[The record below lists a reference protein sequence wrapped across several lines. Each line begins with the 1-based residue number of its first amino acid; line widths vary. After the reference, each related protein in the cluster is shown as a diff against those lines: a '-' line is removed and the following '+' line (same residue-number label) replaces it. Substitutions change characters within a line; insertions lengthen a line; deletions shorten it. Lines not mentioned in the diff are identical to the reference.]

1 MSVTAIRSNPAY
13 HKPEQ
18 QPARVMVADP
28 DGLARRMIQ
37 TALQDADGI
46 ATLPMATDAHE
57 TLEFV
62 RYYQPTVLV
71 LDTALLPDGSVELI
85 SELRLTAP
93 ETRIVT
99 VSAEHDDTA
108 LAALRAG
115 AVGHISKDID
125 PHHLGRLIT
134 LAAHG
139 EAIVP
144 RRLIAPLL
152 DALHATPDI
161 GWRPT
166 HSRLTTREW
175 EIVELLDQHTTT
187 QHIANTL
194 VVSPA
199 TVYSHI
205 KSIMRKLDVHTR
217 PDAITAAQHLRH
229 QETQG
234 DKTPHP
240 DPMKFPDHLRPARED
255 S

>member
-1 MSVTAIRSNPAY
+1 MSVTAIRSLPAY
-13 HKPEQ
+13 QELEDER
-18 QPARVMVADP
+18 ARVMVADP

-46 ATLPMATDAHE
+46 VTLPMATDARE
-57 TLEFV
+57 VLELV
-62 RYYQPTVLV
+62 RYYQPTVLI
-71 LDTALLPDGSVELI
+71 LDTALLAAGCVELI
-85 SELRLTAP
+85 GEVLLIAP

-99 VSAEHDDTA
+99 VSADQDDTA

-125 PHHLGRLIT
+125 PEHLGRLIV
-134 LAAHG
+134 LAAQG

-144 RRLIAPLL
+144 RRLIMPLL
-152 DALHATPDI
+152 GVLHSTPDA

-175 EIVELLDQHTTT
+175 EIVELLDQDTSTE
-187 QHIANTL
+187 QIAEAL

-199 TVYSHI
+199 TVYSHV
-205 KSIMRKLDVHTR
+205 KSVMRKLDVHSR
-217 PDAITAAQHLRH
+217 CDAVTAAKHLRH
-229 QETQG
+229 EETLG
-234 DKTPHP
+234 DKNPHP
-240 DPMKFPDHLRPARED
+240 DAMKFLNALKPGRKN

>member
-1 MSVTAIRSNPAY
+1 MSATAIRSLPTY
-13 HKPEQ
+13 QEPEHE
-18 QPARVMVADP
+18 PARVMVADP

-37 TALQDADGI
+37 TALQNADGI
-46 ATLPMATDAHE
+46 LPLPMAADARE
-57 TLEFV
+57 VTELA
-62 RYYQPTVLV
+62 RYYQPTILI
-71 LDTALLPDGSVELI
+71 LDTALLPDGNVELI
-85 SELRLTAP
+85 SELRLIAP
-93 ETRIVT
+93 HTRIVT
-99 VSAEHDDTA
+99 ISAEQDDTA

-115 AVGHISKDID
+115 AIGHISKDIN
-125 PHHLGRLIT
+125 PHHLARLIT

-144 RRLIAPLL
+144 RRLTTPLL
-152 DALHATPDI
+152 DALHATPDT

-175 EIVELLDQHTTT
+175 EIIELLDQHTTT
-187 QHIANTL
+187 QQIAKTL

-205 KSIMRKLDVHTR
+205 KSVMRKLDVHTR
-217 PDAITAAQHLRH
+217 RDAITAAQHLRH

-234 DKTPHP
+234 DKTPHHN
-240 DPMKFPDHLRPARED
+240 PMKFPDHLRPSREN

>member
-1 MSVTAIRSNPAY
+1 MSATAIRSLPAY
-13 HKPEQ
+13 PEPENP
-18 QPARVMVADP
+18 PARVMVADP

-37 TALQDADGI
+37 TALQNAEGI
-46 ATLPMATDAHE
+46 LTLPTATDARE
-57 TLEFV
+57 V
-62 RYYQPTVLV
+62 RELAGYYQPTVLI
-71 LDTALLPDGSVELI
+71 LDTALLPAGCVELI
-85 SELRLTAP
+85 STVRMIAP
-93 ETRIVT
+93 QTRIVT
-99 VSAEHDDTA
+99 ISADQDDTA

-115 AVGHISKDID
+115 AIGHISKDID
-125 PHHLGRLIT
+125 PEHLARLIG

-144 RRLIAPLL
+144 RRLIMPLL
-152 DALHATPDI
+152 GVLHATPEV

-175 EIVELLDQHTTT
+175 EIVELLDQDTSTE
-187 QHIANTL
+187 QIAEAL

-217 PDAITAAQHLRH
+217 RDAVAAAQHLRH
-229 QETQG
+229 HETQG

-240 DPMKFPDHLRPARED
+240 TR
-255 S
+255 

>member
-1 MSVTAIRSNPAY
+1 MSVTAIRSLPAY
-13 HKPEQ
+13 QELEDER
-18 QPARVMVADP
+18 ARVMVADP

-46 ATLPMATDAHE
+46 VTLPMATDARE
-57 TLEFV
+57 VLELV
-62 RYYQPTVLV
+62 RYYQPSVLI
-71 LDTALLPDGSVELI
+71 LDTALLAGGCVELI
-85 SELRLTAP
+85 GEVLLVAP

-99 VSAEHDDTA
+99 VSADQDDTA

-125 PHHLGRLIT
+125 PEDLGRLIV
-134 LAAHG
+134 LAAQG

-144 RRLIAPLL
+144 RRLIMPLL
-152 DALHATPDI
+152 GVLHTTPDA

-175 EIVELLDQHTTT
+175 EIVELLDQDTSTE
-187 QHIANTL
+187 QIAEAL

-205 KSIMRKLDVHTR
+205 KSVMRKLDVHSR
-217 PDAITAAQHLRH
+217 CDAVTAAKHLRRE
-229 QETQG
+229 ETLG
-234 DKTPHP
+234 DKNPHP
-240 DPMKFPDHLRPARED
+240 DPMKFLNAVKPGRKN